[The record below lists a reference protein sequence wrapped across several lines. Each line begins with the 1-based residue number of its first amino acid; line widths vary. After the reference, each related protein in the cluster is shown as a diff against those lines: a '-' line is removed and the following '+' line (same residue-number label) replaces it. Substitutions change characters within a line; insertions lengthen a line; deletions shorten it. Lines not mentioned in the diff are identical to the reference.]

1 MSIHIKHYLVT
12 LVLLYHHYQN
22 SKATIQLTQHLRY
35 CPISK
40 PARSRTMPSQQKQP
54 SVYTRSPS
62 LKQFPSDSSLPRYSS
77 TTKSLSPSLDDV
89 TEKGE
94 EEEEEEEEGE
104 EKADNEAEGSN
115 KKDKKKKQ
123 SKISAFKSFLTT
135 TNKNNDKNN
144 NTNDDKKK
152 KDNES
157 KTSPFASSSSSS
169 SSSSKTTTTTTI
181 DHLKSRLFIES
192 GLNL

>member
-1 MSIHIKHYLVT
+1 MTHSSPVSPL
-12 LVLLYHHYQN
+12 
-22 SKATIQLTQHLRY
+22 SKSFKIYDPNHSQHLRY
-35 CPISK
+35 CPRSK
-40 PARSRTMPSQQKQP
+40 PARSRTMSSQQKQP
-54 SVYTRSPS
+54 SVYTQSPS
-62 LKQFPSDSSLPRYSS
+62 LEQFSSDSSLPRNSS

-94 EEEEEEEEGE
+94 EEEEEEEEE
-104 EKADNEAEGSN
+104 EKEDNEAGES
-115 KKDKKKKQ
+115 KQKDKKKKKQ

-135 TNKNNDKNN
+135 TNKTNDKNN
-144 NTNDDKKK
+144 KKK

-169 SSSSKTTTTTTI
+169 KTTTTPTI

>member
-12 LVLLYHHYQN
+12 HSSPVSPL
-22 SKATIQLTQHLRY
+22 SKSFKVYDPNHSQHLRY

-40 PARSRTMPSQQKQP
+40 PARSRTMSSQQKQP
-54 SVYTRSPS
+54 SVCTQSSS
-62 LKQFPSDSSLPRYSS
+62 LEQFSSDSSLPRNSS

-94 EEEEEEEEGE
+94 EEEEEEEKE
-104 EKADNEAEGSN
+104 DNEAGES
-115 KKDKKKKQ
+115 KQKDKKKKKL
-123 SKISAFKSFLTT
+123 SKISAFKSFLTS
-135 TNKNNDKNN
+135 TNKNNDKNDN
-144 NTNDDKKK
+144 KKK

-157 KTSPFASSSSSS
+157 KTSPLASSS
-169 SSSSKTTTTTTI
+169 SSSSKTTTTTPTI

>member
-1 MSIHIKHYLVT
+1 MSIHIKHHLVT
-12 LVLLYHHYQN
+12 LVLLYHHYQKSFKIYDPN
-22 SKATIQLTQHLRY
+22 HSQHLRY

-40 PARSRTMPSQQKQP
+40 PARSRTMSSQQKQP
-54 SVYTRSPS
+54 SVYTQSPS
-62 LKQFPSDSSLPRYSS
+62 LKQFSSDSSLPRNSS

-94 EEEEEEEEGE
+94 EEEEEEEE
-104 EKADNEAEGSN
+104 EKEDNEAGES
-115 KKDKKKKQ
+115 KQKDKKKKKQ

-135 TNKNNDKNN
+135 TNKNNNN
-144 NTNDDKKK
+144 DNKKK

-157 KTSPFASSSSSS
+157 KTSPVASSSS
-169 SSSSKTTTTTTI
+169 KATTPTI

>member
-12 LVLLYHHYQN
+12 HSSPVSPL
-22 SKATIQLTQHLRY
+22 SKSFKIYDPNHSQHLRY
-35 CPISK
+35 CPILK
-40 PARSRTMPSQQKQP
+40 PARSRTMSSQQKQP
-54 SVYTRSPS
+54 SVYTQSPS
-62 LKQFPSDSSLPRYSS
+62 LEQFSSDSSLPRNSS

-94 EEEEEEEEGE
+94 EEEEEEEE
-104 EKADNEAEGSN
+104 EKEDNEAGES
-115 KKDKKKKQ
+115 KQKDKKKKKQ
-123 SKISAFKSFLTT
+123 SKISALKSFLSS
-135 TNKNNDKNN
+135 TNKNNDN
-144 NTNDDKKK
+144 KKK

-169 SSSSKTTTTTTI
+169 SKTTKTTPTTPTI